1 MSDPVLVGMDAIRD
15 ARERLRGVLRATPT
29 WASDHLT
36 RLAGRPVLL
45 KPEHLQRTGSFK
57 IRGAYNTI
65 SRLPPGVPVVAASA
79 GNHAQGVALAASL
92 TGHPATVF
100 MPSAAP
106 LPKVEATRGYGAE
119 VVREGESIEE
129 CMVAA
134 RAFAQGRGAVVVPPF
149 DHRDVVAGQGT
160 IGLEIA
166 EEAPQA
172 EVVVVPVGGGGLI
185 AGIAAALR
193 AVHPSIRVV
202 GVEAEG
208 ADAVRRSLDAGRLT
222 VLDRTSTI
230 ADGIAL
236 RSPSE
241 LTLAHIRAQ
250 VDEVVTVSDEEITR
264 AMLILLE
271 RLKAV
276 VEPAGAAG
284 LAALMGG
291 RVGGAGP
298 AAVLLSGGN
307 VDPLLLA
314 RLIEHGLAAAGRF
327 LAIRVV
333 LADHPGTLAELARV
347 LAEMGLNMIS
357 VEHRRPGIRRA
368 LGEVEVLVTLETR
381 DPEHRE
387 EISATL
393 QERGFRVEPALD

>member
-1 MSDPVLVGMDAIRD
+1 
-15 ARERLRGVLRATPT
+15 
-29 WASDHLT
+29 
-36 RLAGRPVLL
+36 
-45 KPEHLQRTGSFK
+45 
-57 IRGAYNTI
+57 
-65 SRLPPGVPVVAASA
+65 
-79 GNHAQGVALAASL
+79 
-92 TGHPATVF
+92 
-100 MPSAAP
+100 
-106 LPKVEATRGYGAE
+106 
-119 VVREGESIEE
+119 
-129 CMVAA
+129 MVAA